1 MSNLAAA
8 CAAVILAGFGSQAS
22 AAEYQALTDFR
33 TYCVA
38 DQADPTAI
46 SAAAQKAG
54 WTLGKA
60 DDRGTELTRADG
72 GQQRTLYL
80 AEDIHDGFR
89 IRACLAG
96 LMPGS
101 AEVSTSVQGFMGR
114 DPTDT
119 NGGYTM
125 WNFVDRDG
133 KRTFLSGQEAVEANK
148 RGETLVTIATG
159 LRGPLTTVI
168 YTEVSKV
175 GK

>member
-1 MSNLAAA
+1 MSKRTAA

-38 DQADPTAI
+38 NQADPAAI

-60 DDRGTELTRADG
+60 DDRGTELTRTDG
-72 GQQRTLYL
+72 GQERALYL
-80 AEDIHDGFR
+80 SEDIHDGFR

-101 AEVSTSVQGFMGR
+101 AEVFTSVQGFMGR

-119 NGGYTM
+119 NGGFTM
-125 WNFVDRDG
+125 WNFVDRDR
-133 KRTFLSGQEAVEANK
+133 KRTFLSGQEAVEASK
-148 RGETLVTIATG
+148 RGETLITIAAG
-159 LRGPLTTVI
+159 LRGPLATVV

>member
-1 MSNLAAA
+1 MSKLAAA
-8 CAAVILAGFGSQAS
+8 CAAVILAGVASQAS

-38 DQADPTAI
+38 NQADPAAI

-60 DDRGTELTRADG
+60 DDRGTELTRTDG
-72 GQQRTLYL
+72 GQQRALYL
-80 AEDIHDGFR
+80 SEDVLDGVR
-89 IRACLAG
+89 IRGCLAG

-101 AEVSTSVQGFMGR
+101 AEVSTSVQDFMGR
-114 DPTDT
+114 DPTYT
-119 NGGYTM
+119 NGGYAM

-133 KRTFLSGQEAVEANK
+133 KRTFLSSQEAVEASK

-159 LRGPLTTVI
+159 LRGPLATVI

>member
-1 MSNLAAA
+1 MSKLAAA
-8 CAAVILAGFGSQAS
+8 CAAVILLGLGSQAS

-33 TYCVA
+33 TYCA
-38 DQADPTAI
+38 ANRADPAAI
-46 SAAAQKAG
+46 RAAAQKAG
-54 WTLGKA
+54 WTVGKA
-60 DDRGTELTRADG
+60 DDRGTELTRTDG
-72 GQQRTLYL
+72 GQERALYL
-80 AEDIHDGFR
+80 SEDIHDGFR

-119 NGGYTM
+119 NGGYAM

-133 KRTFLSGQEAVEANK
+133 KRTFLSAQEAVEANK
-148 RGETLVTIATG
+148 RGETLVTIAAG
-159 LRGPLTTVI
+159 LRGPLAAVI

-175 GK
+175 EK